1 MAELLVSLAILIIIT
16 LAVAGDVSKTRK
28 REELVSSV
36 RLVHNAIRDAQA
48 RAQTARSIKMCDNA
62 GVNVVCEA
70 NEDNC
75 GIATCDAFIV
85 PVAVGVSLSTGDSFA
100 TTFAEIDATLEDRR
114 NDASGREFMET
125 EKFAEQREG
134 SNVVTISSLTA
145 GTVSVT
151 DATVTF
157 ERQSGNMQINGCP
170 VPPCSP
176 AGANTLEIVLEHSQS
191 GQQKAIRLNA
201 LTGKISLE

>member
-28 REELVSSV
+28 REELVSST

-48 RAQTARSIKMCDNA
+48 RAQTARSVQMCNNA

-70 NEDNC
+70 DDSNC
-75 GIATCDAFIV
+75 GIASCDALIV
-85 PVAVGVSLSTGDSFA
+85 PVAVGVSLTTDDSFV
-100 TTFAEIDATLEDRR
+100 TTFAEIDVSLEDRR
-114 NDASGREFMET
+114 NDASGREYMET
-125 EKFAEQREG
+125 EKFAEQKEG
-134 SNVVTISSLTA
+134 SNVVFIKSLTA

-151 DATVTF
+151 DAAVTF

-170 VPPCSP
+170 NPPCSP
-176 AGANTLEIVLEHSQS
+176 AGATTLEIVLEHGQS